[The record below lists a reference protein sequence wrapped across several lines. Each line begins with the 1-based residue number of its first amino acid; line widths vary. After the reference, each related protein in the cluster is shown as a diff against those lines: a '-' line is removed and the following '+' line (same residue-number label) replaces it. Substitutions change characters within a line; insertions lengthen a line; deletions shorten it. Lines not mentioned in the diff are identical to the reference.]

1 MSFVWDDK
9 QSDLENIRRVVQF
22 IIQTIEN
29 TNPTNAQIIDQLRAL
44 VDRIR

>member
-9 QSDLENIRRVVQF
+9 QSDLENIRRAVLF

>member
-9 QSDLENIRRVVQF
+9 QSDMENIRRVIQF

-29 TNPTNAQIIDQLRAL
+29 TNPTNAQIIEQLRAL
-44 VDRIR
+44 ADRIR

>member
-1 MSFVWDDK
+1 MYFDWDDK
-9 QSDLENIRRVVQF
+9 QSDLENIRRAVQF

>member
-9 QSDLENIRRVVQF
+9 QSDLENIRRAVQF

-29 TNPTNAQIIDQLRAL
+29 TNPTNAQIIEQLRAL
-44 VDRIR
+44 ADRIR

>member
-9 QSDLENIRRVVQF
+9 QSDLENIKRVVQF

>member
-1 MSFVWDDK
+1 MSFVWDDDI
-9 QSDLENIRRVVQF
+9 SDLKNIRRVVQF

-44 VDRIR
+44 ADRIR